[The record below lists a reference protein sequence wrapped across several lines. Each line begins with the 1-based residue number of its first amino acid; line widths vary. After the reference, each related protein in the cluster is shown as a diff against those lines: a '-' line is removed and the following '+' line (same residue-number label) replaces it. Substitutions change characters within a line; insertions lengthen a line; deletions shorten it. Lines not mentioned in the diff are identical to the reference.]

1 MIGAL
6 GGRRRGVGRRGR
18 SGRTNTLRTA
28 ERHSPEGASSPAPSP
43 AGSGPGRGAGREGER
58 GDRRRIHPGRAEG
71 RNTSGRGRIVQPAVQ
86 TRQRATFADRGS
98 RMARIAGREEMAPR
112 RRQNAVVFRFA
123 RTTDGKPADPGHG
136 DVGMALV
143 DPPPTLGRKRHIARF
158 MPEQE
163 GEAGR
168 FAGQPSERRIRP
180 RGRDRSVRDERRQ
193 RARPPRRRD
202 RIPAD
207 VTFLCIA
214 HFRRAVAHS
223 TLWS

>member
-1 MIGAL
+1 MSAEIGVESIRD
-6 GGRRRGVGRRGR
+6 G
-18 SGRTNTLRTA
+18 
-28 ERHSPEGASSPAPSP
+28 PKGATSPAAAASFNRRSRL
-43 AGSGPGRGAGREGER
+43 ASGP
-58 GDRRRIHPGRAEG
+58 P
-71 RNTSGRGRIVQPAVQ
+71 
-86 TRQRATFADRGS
+86 S
-98 RMARIAGREEMAPR
+98 RMARIAGREEMALR
-112 RRQNAVVFRFA
+112 RRQNAMVFRFA

-180 RGRDRSVRDERRQ
+180 RGRHRNVRDERRQ

-214 HFRRAVAHS
+214 HFRRGVAHS